1 MRNTGTIY
9 GVFKSAGCTR
19 WKSLGTD
26 DVNHAR
32 ELLAEAMKLEV
43 KVDWRRSRTVTLRD
57 LIERYEGNPMNLAN
71 STLKIRM
78 MLLDVFKATWP

>member
-1 MRNTGTIY
+1 M
-9 GVFKSAGCTR
+9 
-19 WKSLGTD
+19 GTD